1 MHCVQNSDPL
11 KKKVHKIEDMSKH
24 DRSLHTVR
32 FDVVLNDGSKKR
44 MPACKIDEENPQAL
58 PKFFAERP
66 EKRRRYDQLA
76 AKASIDK

>member
-32 FDVVLNDGSKKR
+32 FEVVLNDGSKKR
-44 MPACKIDEENPQAL
+44 MPACDIEKENPEAL

-66 EKRRRYDQLA
+66 EKRRRYAKLA
-76 AKASIDK
+76 EKASHD